1 MPVGMMPMTREIID
15 NVIAEAFRAPLFIG
29 CNIIKFSYIT
39 EILH

>member
-1 MPVGMMPMTREIID
+1 MPMTREIID
-15 NVIAEAFRAPLFIG
+15 NVIAKFALFIG